1 MFSRL
6 IYGQA
11 TVTRKKQT
19 GGDRRKLWIVL
30 WAREFN
36 TARQERERG
45 GERVSLKSGAGNFGI
60 TLDVWGE

>member
-36 TARQERERG
+36 TARQEREG
-45 GERVSLKSGAGNFGI
+45 GRKSQSEK
-60 TLDVWGE
+60 WGR